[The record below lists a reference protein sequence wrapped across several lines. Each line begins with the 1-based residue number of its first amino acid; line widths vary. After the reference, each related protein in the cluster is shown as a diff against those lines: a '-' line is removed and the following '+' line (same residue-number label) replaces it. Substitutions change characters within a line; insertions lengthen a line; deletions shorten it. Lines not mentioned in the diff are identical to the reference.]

1 MGIKLHPDYQGVF
14 INDIRNLRI
23 LEAAAELDL
32 IVTIHAGVDIGL
44 PEPVHCPPDK
54 MREVF
59 KQIPYS
65 KIVLAHT
72 GGWQQW
78 DMVEE
83 YLVDLP
89 LYFDL
94 SFSLPF
100 ISNQQML
107 RILTAHT
114 PQRCLFATDS
124 PWGNQA
130 DTLRRLKEL
139 PLPEGWLDQLCSG
152 TAKTLLGW

>member
-1 MGIKLHPDYQGVF
+1 
-14 INDIRNLRI
+14 
-23 LEAAAELDL
+23 
-32 IVTIHAGVDIGL
+32 
-44 PEPVHCPPDK
+44 

-152 TAKTLLGW
+152 TAKKLLGW